1 MEREIVITEDGSS
14 SIYLPEL
21 EEHYHSFHGAIQES
35 EHVFVKQG
43 LNDFLDS
50 NEISILEI
58 GFGTGLNCFLAT
70 VWSMQNQIK
79 VKYVGLEPHPIAL
92 EVLHKMNYS
101 NGKYLDYKS
110 IYDDIITS
118 DWEQQFLV
126 NDKFTIIKVQKY
138 LQDFNGE
145 ESFDLIFFD
154 AFSPKSQPELW
165 TLSIFKQVYNL
176 MNLGGVLVTYCAKG
190 QVKRDL
196 KSAGFTVESLEGPPG
211 KREMLRARKLSV
223 Y

>member
-1 MEREIVITEDGSS
+1 
-14 SIYLPEL
+14 
-21 EEHYHSFHGAIQES
+21 
-35 EHVFVKQG
+35 
-43 LNDFLDS
+43 
-50 NEISILEI
+50 
-58 GFGTGLNCFLAT
+58 
-70 VWSMQNQIK
+70 
-79 VKYVGLEPHPIAL
+79 
-92 EVLHKMNYS
+92 MNYS

-196 KSAGFTVESLEGPPG
+196 KSAGFIVESLEGPPG